1 MSDRHR
7 HRENLITAYN
17 LAREDLLDGVADME
31 GTAGYERLKAAAAK
45 LDAAL
50 GALLDSELSAQDDLA
65 RLDADELV

>member
-31 GTAGYERLKAAAAK
+31 GTA
-45 LDAAL
+45 AL
-50 GALLDSELSAQDDLA
+50 QRDFYAVGSDLFTAVEGRPPALRFSSSAD
-65 RLDADELV
+65 